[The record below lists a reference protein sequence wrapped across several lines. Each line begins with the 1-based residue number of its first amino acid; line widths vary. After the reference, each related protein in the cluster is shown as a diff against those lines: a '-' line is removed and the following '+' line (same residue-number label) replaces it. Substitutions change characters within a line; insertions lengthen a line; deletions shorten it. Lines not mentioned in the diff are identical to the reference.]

1 MRSYFSKDEA
11 DVNKALNRNPSSLMT
26 YLLLMQGTY
35 VKSGF
40 NELDSAF
47 EKGLKLSPASYKLR
61 QRYIRCQRP
70 RWGGSLEKM
79 IEMVVESET
88 LIDKNPE
95 LINLSS
101 WILEDNFS
109 NQYGNGNYTLAK
121 KMLGEGLSKINNAAI
136 QNGYTEIK
144 TDHFILYKQGRMEM
158 QLDNYSDALKYFYLA
173 IEGNENG
180 ADYYERSKAQ
190 LSLDNYAASTSDL
203 LIALTIYPTDKSYM
217 TFRKRLINN
226 LNYVSY
232 EAKSNVKLTKA
243 LQLVNFSL
251 QLNPYDI
258 KSLRR
263 RSYVYI
269 AKRQIRQAKQDMDK
283 AMELDR
289 SDYDSYK
296 GMDDVLLMER
306 RFEEIAAYWG

>member
-1 MRSYFSKDEA
+1 
-11 DVNKALNRNPSSLMT
+11 
-26 YLLLMQGTY
+26 
-35 VKSGF
+35 
-40 NELDSAF
+40 
-47 EKGLKLSPASYKLR
+47 
-61 QRYIRCQRP
+61 
-70 RWGGSLEKM
+70 
-79 IEMVVESET
+79 
-88 LIDKNPE
+88 
-95 LINLSS
+95 
-101 WILEDNFS
+101 
-109 NQYGNGNYTLAK
+109 
-121 KMLGEGLSKINNAAI
+121 
-136 QNGYTEIK
+136 
-144 TDHFILYKQGRMEM
+144 
-158 QLDNYSDALKYFYLA
+158 
-173 IEGNENG
+173 
-180 ADYYERSKAQ
+180 
-190 LSLDNYAASTSDL
+190 
-203 LIALTIYPTDKSYM
+203 M